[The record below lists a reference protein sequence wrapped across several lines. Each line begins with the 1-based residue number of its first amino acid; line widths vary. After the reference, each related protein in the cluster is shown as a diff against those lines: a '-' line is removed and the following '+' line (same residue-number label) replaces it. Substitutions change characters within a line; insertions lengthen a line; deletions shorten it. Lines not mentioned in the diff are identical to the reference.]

1 MPHLHSASFQ
11 DGDLHHVYVYVNG
24 CHIGNGVCVEA
35 ILIVSVD
42 LKIWQSGVVAE
53 SRHQIAAVAH
63 EVVVDFVKG
72 GVVGI
77 TRRYA
82 CGCI

>member
-1 MPHLHSASFQ
+1 MFYLHSATFEN
-11 DGDLHHVYVYVNG
+11 GDLQHVYIHMYSF
-24 CHIGNGVCVEA
+24 HIGNGGRVVA

-42 LKIWQSGVVAE
+42 LKVWYSGFIAE
-53 SRHQIAAVAH
+53 SRHQIAAVPH
-63 EVVVDFVKG
+63 EVVVEFVKG

-77 TRRYA
+77 TTCYA